1 MQPSITLI
9 LMMYNEEPNI
19 AEALGEAITFAES
32 TLDDWEIVVVDDGS
46 SDGCAA
52 IVEGIAAGHDAVH
65 LVRHAKN
72 RGMGAG
78 MVTGVRNAT
87 KEYFVCMASDR
98 QVPIEEFAK
107 LLPLLEKAPIVLTV
121 YGNRPNSFV
130 RTFIS
135 RSFRLYMRALADIRF
150 QLESYVLFP
159 TALAQSMLA
168 DIRCDT
174 FFFSFEIVQ
183 RAIEQGYSTATA
195 TIASRPRAQGES
207 KVANLRRIKQVGN
220 EVLEYRRRRRRDG

>member
-78 MVTGVRNAT
+78 MFMRPPTST
-87 KEYFVCMASDR
+87 T
-98 QVPIEEFAK
+98 
-107 LLPLLEKAPIVLTV
+107 API
-121 YGNRPNSFV
+121 S
-130 RTFIS
+130 IS
-135 RSFRLYMRALADIRF
+135 S
-150 QLESYVLFP
+150 SVP
-159 TALAQSMLA
+159 
-168 DIRCDT
+168 
-174 FFFSFEIVQ
+174 
-183 RAIEQGYSTATA
+183 G
-195 TIASRPRAQGES
+195 
-207 KVANLRRIKQVGN
+207 
-220 EVLEYRRRRRRDG
+220 